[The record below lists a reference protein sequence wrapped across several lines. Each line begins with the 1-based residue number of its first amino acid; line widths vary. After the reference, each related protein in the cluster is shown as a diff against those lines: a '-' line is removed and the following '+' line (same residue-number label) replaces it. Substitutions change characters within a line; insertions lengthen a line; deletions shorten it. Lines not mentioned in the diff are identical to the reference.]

1 MPSDL
6 IRGSG
11 HDKEMPRM
19 PDPVPLLRKRIVP
32 LIVAVALFMENMDS
46 TVIATSLPAIAA
58 DIGTSPLA
66 LKLAITAYLLSL
78 AVFLPVSGWTADRFG
93 ARRVFRTAIVVFM
106 TGSIGCALSHS
117 LTQFVLAR
125 MVEGMGGAMMTPVGR
140 LILVRS
146 VDRRELINAMVWVTL
161 PALVGPL
168 IGPPLGG
175 FITSY
180 ISWHWIF
187 LINIPMGL
195 AGIVLAT
202 IFIEDV
208 RAEKPDPLDT
218 VGVLLAGVGIGG
230 LAFGGSVLG
239 LNFLP
244 TGVVVALLVIGAVS
258 TYAYVLHAR
267 RTPAPVLDLSL
278 LQIPS
283 LRAAVVGGFIY
294 RSGIG
299 AMPFLLPLL
308 FQLGFHM
315 SAFQSGLITLCN
327 VIGAMGMKTII
338 PIILRNIGFR
348 RALTV
353 NALIST
359 ALVAACA
366 TFVPGVSFVWIVAVL
381 TLGGFFR
388 SLEFTSLNTIA
399 YADVD
404 HRVLSRATSLIAVGQ
419 QLSIAIGVAVGA
431 LAVDVTLWWH
441 GHDTITAADFQ
452 PAWLVAAA
460 ISALSCLV
468 FWRMPSDAGA
478 ALAQRAPD
486 PKLGPPTGA

>member
-1 MPSDL
+1 
-6 IRGSG
+6 
-11 HDKEMPRM
+11 
-19 PDPVPLLRKRIVP
+19 VP

-58 DIGTSPLA
+58 DIGTGPLA

-93 ARRVFRTAIVVFM
+93 ARRVFRAAIVVFM
-106 TGSIGCALSHS
+106 AGSIGCALSGS
-117 LTQFVLAR
+117 LMQFVLAR
-125 MVEGMGGAMMTPVGR
+125 MVQGMGGAMMTPVGR

-146 VDRRELINAMVWVTL
+146 VDKRELINAMVWVTL
-161 PALVGPL
+161 PALIGPL

-175 FITSY
+175 FITTY

-187 LINIPMGL
+187 LINIPIGL
-195 AGIVLAT
+195 AGIVLVT
-202 IFIEDV
+202 IYIADV
-208 RAEKPDPLDT
+208 RAEKSDPLDV
-218 VGVLLAGVGIGG
+218 VGILLAGLGIGG

-244 TGVVVALLVIGAVS
+244 AGVVTALIVTGAVA

-267 RTPAPVLDLSL
+267 RTAAPVLDLSL
-278 LQIPS
+278 LTIPS
-283 LRAAVVGGFIY
+283 LRAAVIGGFIY

-308 FQLGFHM
+308 LQLGFHLT
-315 SAFQSGLITLCN
+315 AFQSGLITLSN

-338 PIILRNIGFR
+338 PIILRRFGFR
-348 RALTV
+348 RALTA

-359 ALVAACA
+359 ALVATCA
-366 TFVPGVSFVWIVAVL
+366 TFTPGTSFLWIVAVL
-381 TLGGFFR
+381 ALGGFFR

-404 HRVLSRATSLIAVGQ
+404 HARMSRATSLVAVGQ
-419 QLSIAIGVAVGA
+419 QLSISVGVAVGA
-431 LAVDVTLWWH
+431 LAVDLTLWWH
-441 GHDTITAADFQ
+441 GRDTITAADFQ
-452 PAWLVAAA
+452 PAWLIIAA
-460 ISALSCLV
+460 IAALSCIV
-468 FWRMPSDAGA
+468 FARMPSDAGA
-478 ALAQRAPD
+478 ALAKGAPR
-486 PKLGPPTGA
+486 

>member
-1 MPSDL
+1 
-6 IRGSG
+6 
-11 HDKEMPRM
+11 
-19 PDPVPLLRKRIVP
+19 
-32 LIVAVALFMENMDS
+32 
-46 TVIATSLPAIAA
+46 
-58 DIGTSPLA
+58 
-66 LKLAITAYLLSL
+66 
-78 AVFLPVSGWTADRFG
+78 
-93 ARRVFRTAIVVFM
+93 
-106 TGSIGCALSHS
+106 
-117 LTQFVLAR
+117 
-125 MVEGMGGAMMTPVGR
+125 MGV
-140 LILVRS
+140 
-146 VDRRELINAMVWVTL
+146 
-161 PALVGPL
+161 
-168 IGPPLGG
+168 
-175 FITSY
+175 
-180 ISWHWIF
+180 
-187 LINIPMGL
+187 

-218 VGVLLAGVGIGG
+218 VGILLAGVGIGG

-244 TGVVVALLVIGAVS
+244 TGVVVALIVIGAVS

-283 LRAAVVGGFIY
+283 LRAAVLGGFIY

-315 SAFQSGLITLCN
+315 TAFQSGLITLCN

-359 ALVAACA
+359 ALVGACA
-366 TFVPGVSFVWIVAVL
+366 TFMPGVSFVWIVAVL

-399 YADVD
+399 YADIEN
-404 HRVLSRATSLIAVGQ
+404 RTMSRATSLVAVAQ
-419 QLSIAIGVAVGA
+419 QVSISVGVAIGA
-431 LAVDVTLWWH
+431 LAVDLTLWAR
-441 GHDTITAADFQ
+441 GRTTITAADFQ
-452 PAWLVAAA
+452 PAFIAIAV
-460 ISALSCLV
+460 ISASAFFV
-468 FWRMPSDAGA
+468 FARMPADAGA
-478 ALAQRAPD
+478 ELARRTPS
-486 PKLGPPTGA
+486 PKPGPTEAADQKLS

>member
-1 MPSDL
+1 
-6 IRGSG
+6 
-11 HDKEMPRM
+11 M
-19 PDPVPLLRKRIVP
+19 PDPVVRAPLIRDHIVP

-106 TGSIGCALSHS
+106 TGSIACALSQS

-146 VDRRELINAMVWVTL
+146 VDKRELINAMVWVTL

-175 FITSY
+175 FITTY

-187 LINIPMGL
+187 LINIPMGV

-202 IFIEDV
+202 IYIADV

-218 VGVLLAGVGIGG
+218 SGVLLAGVGIGG

-244 TGVVVALLVIGAVS
+244 AGVVVALIVIGAVA

-267 RTPAPVLDLSL
+267 RTPAPVLDLKL

-283 LRAAVVGGFIY
+283 LRASVVGGFVY

-338 PIILRNIGFR
+338 PIILRRIGFR

-359 ALVAACA
+359 TLVASCA
-366 TFVPGVSFVWIVAVL
+366 TFMPGVSFVWIVAVL

-388 SLEFTSLNTIA
+388 SLQFTSINTIA

-404 HRVLSRATSLIAVGQ
+404 HRLMSRATSLIAVAQ
-419 QLSIAIGVAVGA
+419 QLSIATGVAVGA
-431 LAVDVTLWWH
+431 LAVDMTLWWR
-441 GHDTITAADFQ
+441 GHDTIMAADFQ
-452 PAWLVAAA
+452 PAWLIVAAV
-460 ISALSCLV
+460 SALSCIV

-478 ALAQRAPD
+478 ALAQQDKP
-486 PKLGPPTGA
+486 